1 MLTLSSYNCISED
14 ISYVQGMSI
23 WVHKKIF
30 QCFTIC
36 KFKISQAKEHTKEK
50 VMGLNYTYNITYGY
64 TRTSSTMKHQ
74 CIGCK

>member
-1 MLTLSSYNCISED
+1 
-14 ISYVQGMSI
+14 MSI

-64 TRTSSTMKHQ
+64 IRTASTMKHQ
-74 CIGCK
+74 SIGCKYDYNNLNLDFINDAQHV